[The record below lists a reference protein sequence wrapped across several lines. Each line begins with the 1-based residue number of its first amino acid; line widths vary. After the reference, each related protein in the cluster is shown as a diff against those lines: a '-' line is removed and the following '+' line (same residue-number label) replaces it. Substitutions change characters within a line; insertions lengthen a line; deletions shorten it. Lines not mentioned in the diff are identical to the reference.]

1 MKGSPL
7 VFILFVFFLFEA
19 CVPNKRVVYLQDGIP
34 KNEIVIDS
42 VLKSFPIVDFEYKL
56 QTDDILSIQ
65 ISSLTP
71 SEYNFF
77 SETARELG
85 DQLLAGYTIDNEGNI
100 EIPAV
105 GQIRVQGL
113 TLKQAEE
120 EIKASLQS
128 FLRKP
133 VVKVKI
139 LNFEVTL
146 LGEVNE
152 PGTLRSQD
160 SKINLMQAIAMAG
173 DLTEYADRAHIKLV
187 RHEKG
192 MANMIYLNTLEDD
205 LLNSPYYYLQPNDI
219 IVVPPLE
226 VKNLTSISLPT
237 FGLFLSTISAIII
250 LIIRLDR

>member
-1 MKGSPL
+1 MKGSSF
-7 VFILFVFFLFEA
+7 VFILLILLIFAA

-34 KNEIVIDS
+34 KKKILVDS
-42 VLKSFPIVDFEYKL
+42 VLKSFPIVNYEYKL
-56 QTDDILSIQ
+56 QPDDILSVQ

-105 GQIRVQGL
+105 GQLRMQGL
-113 TLKQAEE
+113 SVRQAEE
-120 EIKASLQS
+120 RIKEALED
-128 FLRKP
+128 FLRQP
-133 VVKVKI
+133 IVKVKI

-146 LGEVNE
+146 LGEVND
-152 PGTLRSQD
+152 PGMLRSPD
-160 SKINLMQAIAMAG
+160 SKINLMEAIAMAG
-173 DLTEYADRAHIKLV
+173 DLTEFADRARIKLV
-187 RHEKG
+187 RHEG
-192 MANMIYLNTLEDD
+192 GEAHMIYLNTLEDG

-226 VKNLTSISLPT
+226 VKNLTSISLKT
-237 FGLFLSTISAIII
+237 FGVFLSTISAIVI
-250 LIIRLDR
+250 LVIRLDR